1 MLILREDLGRRLTIT
16 LLLRRILAA
25 AELGLLW
32 LLLRVLLQVLAIH
45 ELLLNRS
52 RRRVHF
58 LHLSQLLLTLR

>member
-1 MLILREDLGRRLTIT
+1 MLILREDLGRRLTT
-16 LLLRRILAA
+16 HLLRRILAA

-32 LLLRVLLQVLAIH
+32 LLLRVLLRVLAIH